1 MEGEERR
8 EVARGVKSVVR
19 RVGVGGGRWKRESWR
34 SEWERRAREAR
45 IDSRAKGSM
54 GEGTGMGV
62 GGGLGE
68 ESMMEMMGEKERR
81 TGKERLINK
90 DVKSDATWDQPPS

>member
-1 MEGEERR
+1 MVIKLTRYQP
-8 EVARGVKSVVR
+8 
-19 RVGVGGGRWKRESWR
+19 VGLPLFILAWLVS
-34 SEWERRAREAR
+34 AMR
-45 IDSRAKGSM
+45 I
-54 GEGTGMGV
+54 
-62 GGGLGE
+62 E

>member
-1 MEGEERR
+1 LAWL
-8 EVARGVKSVVR
+8 VSAVR
-19 RVGVGGGRWKRESWR
+19 
-34 SEWERRAREAR
+34 
-45 IDSRAKGSM
+45 I
-54 GEGTGMGV
+54 
-62 GGGLGE
+62 E